1 MPRVI
6 DVDVDEQRI
15 KISFPYDQELVQ
27 VVRTLPDRWY
37 ENRSKN
43 WFVPLEHL
51 DYVIERLDGYHFKF
65 SPALRNYRDKQDD
78 ASSAKP
84 AVQKVPEGTWTIS
97 RLNQA
102 AQAALQERFDDII
115 WVVGELQDFDKNR
128 ASNYSTYFFDLV
140 ERPVPGAS
148 EVAKIKAVLFER
160 HRKKIAKKLRDSD
173 IELNDGLAVR
183 IGGAVDLYAKNG
195 RYQLRVKD
203 IDPAYTAGE
212 IELNRERVFRALKS
226 RGIEADNLNRSW
238 PVCPL
243 NVGLITSYESDAY
256 NDFVHQLKESGRRFS
271 LTVHD
276 ANVQGAHTE
285 RSVLRALRYFQRRA
299 ADFDVVAIVRG
310 GGSRSELAHFD
321 TEPIG
326 EAVCNHPVKII
337 SGVGHQR
344 DTCLLDMI
352 AEPTKTP
359 TAAADAIVR
368 RVDEFRNTIE
378 DRYQAIAR
386 LAGRQ
391 LDAEQRRLVR
401 CGAKL
406 ERRVVESLGE
416 ARRRQDRLEGAIAEA
431 ARGAVSGRRRGLDAH
446 QRQLRAA
453 VGHSADRRRRQIDRA
468 RQKLSVPRFRR
479 RFDRLRNTLDDRIDA
494 LRKSVRRDA
503 ESERTRLQH
512 LEEQLQLLDPQQILE
527 RGFAVVRNDQGVIR
541 SRDDLDVGDDFD
553 VMVGDGVL
561 RARRLDDDAVER
573 ETTTEE
579 PASEPAE

>member
-203 IDPAYTAGE
+203 IDPA
-212 IELNRERVFRALKS
+212 
-226 RGIEADNLNRSW
+226 
-238 PVCPL
+238 
-243 NVGLITSYESDAY
+243 
-256 NDFVHQLKESGRRFS
+256 
-271 LTVHD
+271 
-276 ANVQGAHTE
+276 
-285 RSVLRALRYFQRRA
+285 
-299 ADFDVVAIVRG
+299 
-310 GGSRSELAHFD
+310 
-321 TEPIG
+321 
-326 EAVCNHPVKII
+326 
-337 SGVGHQR
+337 
-344 DTCLLDMI
+344 
-352 AEPTKTP
+352 
-359 TAAADAIVR
+359 
-368 RVDEFRNTIE
+368 
-378 DRYQAIAR
+378 
-386 LAGRQ
+386 
-391 LDAEQRRLVR
+391 
-401 CGAKL
+401 
-406 ERRVVESLGE
+406 
-416 ARRRQDRLEGAIAEA
+416 
-431 ARGAVSGRRRGLDAH
+431 
-446 QRQLRAA
+446 
-453 VGHSADRRRRQIDRA
+453 
-468 RQKLSVPRFRR
+468 
-479 RFDRLRNTLDDRIDA
+479 
-494 LRKSVRRDA
+494 
-503 ESERTRLQH
+503 
-512 LEEQLQLLDPQQILE
+512 
-527 RGFAVVRNDQGVIR
+527 
-541 SRDDLDVGDDFD
+541 
-553 VMVGDGVL
+553 
-561 RARRLDDDAVER
+561 
-573 ETTTEE
+573 
-579 PASEPAE
+579 